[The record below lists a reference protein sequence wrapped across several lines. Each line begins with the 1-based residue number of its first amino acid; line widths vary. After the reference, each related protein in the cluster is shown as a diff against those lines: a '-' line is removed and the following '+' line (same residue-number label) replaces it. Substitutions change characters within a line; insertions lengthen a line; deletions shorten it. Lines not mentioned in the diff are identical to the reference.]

1 MLAPMTRPPSRI
13 NKKQIV
19 AFLEEEL
26 AAEAHR
32 LRKCKN
38 LTLQEFIAEAINKAA
53 EAHGRPPLLRVT
65 RVRILNR
72 VRSVAKKSESK
83 SLAKSRNGKI
93 RLAGWYEKR
102 DVERVIRFKTEMGV
116 NIERLIE
123 QGVHLM
129 IAQPVEQSLC

>member
-19 AFLEEEL
+19 AYLTEEL
-26 AAEAHR
+26 AAEAQR
-32 LRKCKN
+32 LRKHKN
-38 LTLQEFIAEAINKAA
+38 LTLQEFIAEAVNKAA
-53 EAHGRPPLLRVT
+53 EAHGRPPLLKGG

-72 VRSVAKKSESK
+72 VRSVAKTSDSK
-83 SLAKSRNGKI
+83 SLAESRNGKI

-102 DVERVIRFKTEMGV
+102 DVERVVRFKSEMGI

-123 QGVHLM
+123 QGIILM
-129 IAQPVEQSLC
+129 IDDAAQ